1 MSGRLVHFEFPAR
14 DAERAKSFYS
24 ALFGWQFDSWGS
36 RSARALRLG
45 EPGEQEY
52 YMVDGD
58 PAGALYSVENGE
70 NGPVVYFDVD
80 EIDVAVEQVRE
91 LGGRADEKR
100 AIPTIGWFARCW
112 DTEGNPFSLFKA
124 DSEAGDDADGLLGAE
139 DDD

>member
-14 DAERAKSFYS
+14 DAQRAKSFYS
-24 ALFGWQFDSWGS
+24 ALFGWQFDSW
-36 RSARALRLG
+36 AG

-58 PAGALYSVENGE
+58 PAGALYAVENGE

-80 EIDVAVEQVRE
+80 DIEVAIEQVRE
-91 LGGRADEKR
+91 LGGRAEEKQ

-124 DSEAGDDADGLLGAE
+124 DSAAGDDEESSFDAG